1 MASNLM
7 SQTALLCRLGLGF
20 LFIYHGLL
28 PKILFLSPIEV
39 GLVEASGAGVPASIA
54 SPLAGVLEIVLG
66 LLIALRLG
74 GKPPVFLAALA
85 LVGLLIYV
93 ALLSPA
99 LLVEA
104 FNPVTTNVLGLLL
117 CYLIL
122 RLESPQLQA
131 NAAGS

>member
-1 MASNLM
+1 MASNML
-7 SQTALLCRLGLGF
+7 SQAAFLCRLGLGF

-28 PKILFLSPIEV
+28 PKILFLSPIEIS
-39 GLVEASGAGVPASIA
+39 LVEASGAGVPANIA

-74 GKPPVFLAALA
+74 GKPPVYLAAFA
-85 LVGLLIYV
+85 LITLLIYV

-104 FNPVTTNVLGLLL
+104 FNPVTTNLLGLLL
-117 CYLIL
+117 CFLIL
-122 RLESPQLQA
+122 RLESPALQPDA
-131 NAAGS
+131 TGS

>member
-1 MASNLM
+1 MANNVLG
-7 SQTALLCRLGLGF
+7 QTAFICRLGLGF

-39 GLVEASGAGVPASIA
+39 SLVEASGAGVPANIA

-74 GKPPVFLAALA
+74 GKLPVYVAAFA
-85 LVGLLIYV
+85 LVALLVYV

-104 FNPVTTNVLGLLL
+104 FNPVTTNVPGLLL

-122 RLESPQLQA
+122 RLESLRGTA
-131 NAAGS
+131 S